1 MPVACPYQDM
11 AILIRSRM
19 TLPIIS
25 QELTRANIPVYD
37 TTKFADFMKS
47 DVMTDTLNF
56 LKVFT
61 NPKDI
66 YAFLGIIDRP
76 KQGIGPGTI
85 AKLQEYANKH
95 NQGLVEYLLSKEIK
109 ELTTCPSQEDRE
121 VRKDL

>member
-1 MPVACPYQDM
+1 M
-11 AILIRSRM
+11 
-19 TLPIIS
+19 
-25 QELTRANIPVYD
+25 
-37 TTKFADFMKS
+37 
-47 DVMTDTLNF
+47 
-56 LKVFT
+56 FT

-109 ELTTCPSQEDRE
+109 ELTPALRRKIEKF
-121 VRKDL
+121 VRPMNP